1 MTMGPPQKDPSTV
14 DPLYLKYKLRGYS
27 YYWKNPEKVKQ
38 KMRDRRLLINQHR
51 PPLNLV
57 CKNCNKEFTL
67 PGMNKEGHKQH
78 IIACCSTLCQTRT
91 EKLKKL
97 WIPKW
102 LYNYYLDKKLWHFV
116 VGFKQSK
123 HSIFSPKRQLYGIK
137 NLNFHNFFILW
148 HPNSFLRKKY
158 KWLDKLIS
166 TYQKWKYDRRRKSYA
181 ATYKMSPEMRRR
193 HMQNIK
199 AWQKRQPKD
208 SNFAIS
214 KKFRSTVAGAL
225 KRAKGV
231 RKNTRT
237 QILLGTDFKT
247 ARAHMESLFKPASDG
262 TPMTWKNHGLGW
274 DKWHIDHIKPC
285 KEFNLKI
292 FTEQLE
298 CCYYKNLQPLWQ
310 KDNFDKRA
318 KYEVE

>member
-1 MTMGPPQKDPSTV
+1 MKGTKKTMGPPKKDPSTV
-14 DPLYLKYKLRGYS
+14 NPEYLKAKLRGYS

-38 KMRDRRLLINQHR
+38 KMKDRRLLINQHR

-67 PGMNKEGHKQH
+67 SGMNKEGHKQH
-78 IIACCSTLCQTRT
+78 IVACCSSVCQTRT

-97 WIPKW
+97 WIPRW
-102 LYNYYLDKKLWHFV
+102 LYNYYLDKKLWRLV
-116 VGFKQSK
+116 VGFKVSK
-123 HSIFSPKRQLYGIK
+123 YSIFSPKRKFKAFGTRRYYSLKG
-137 NLNFHNFFILW
+137 FFILQ
-148 HPNSFLRKKY
+148 HPRSFLRKKY

-166 TYQKWKYDRRRKSYA
+166 TYQKWKYDRYRKNYA
-181 ATYKMSPEMRRR
+181 ANLQMSPEMRRR

-214 KKFRSTVAGAL
+214 KKFRSATARAL
-225 KRAKGV
+225 KRGEGV

-247 ARAHMESLFKPASDG
+247 AHCCNVSNSICCLVSESCLPVRE
-262 TPMTWKNHGLGW
+262 TLRLLLRL
-274 DKWHIDHIKPC
+274 C
-285 KEFNLKI
+285 
-292 FTEQLE
+292 
-298 CCYYKNLQPLWQ
+298 
-310 KDNFDKRA
+310 R
-318 KYEVE
+318 